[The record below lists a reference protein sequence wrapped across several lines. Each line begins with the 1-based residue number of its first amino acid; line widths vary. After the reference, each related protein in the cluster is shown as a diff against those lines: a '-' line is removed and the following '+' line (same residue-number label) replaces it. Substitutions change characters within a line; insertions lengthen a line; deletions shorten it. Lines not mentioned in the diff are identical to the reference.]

1 MPLGRGRV
9 AGRDHHTADG
19 RCAGRGDR
27 QPYRGCKDETPSFA
41 VVSHMENLEI
51 FKRKTDGTPWDRS
64 ENNTFGIIFGPVPKR
79 PYSNVRPLESL
90 NTSARGSI
98 LNGEAQVLELV
109 ADGVGQIPVL
119 GGAGLGAGLENLG
132 SGLVHVIAR
141 VGNQAGGNA

>member
-1 MPLGRGRV
+1 MLV
-9 AGRDHHTADG
+9 ATITLRTAG
-19 RCAGRGDR
+19 ALVAATASLTGVARTR
-27 QPYRGCKDETPSFA
+27 PPSFA

-90 NTSARGSI
+90 NTGAGGSI
-98 LNGEAQVLELV
+98 LDRQPEVLELV

-132 SGLVHVIAR
+132 SSLVHIVTS